1 MRENPVGL
9 RFRVISARRMLE
21 EVIASLRGVIAPAIS
36 DPYPKT
42 QAYMAAVILE
52 TLSRAIEERS
62 DLAEAKKR
70 SIERLFADLSDL
82 GVGVA
87 PQALG
92 EGEGEARLAKLVTAL
107 YDDRARL
114 GEARFAAANRRVRQ
128 TLRDLLEADLEIASS
143 KE

>member
-1 MRENPVGL
+1 VRENVVGL

-36 DPYPKT
+36 APYPKT

-52 TLSRAIEERS
+52 TVSQAIEERS

-70 SIERLFADLSDL
+70 SIDRLFADLGDL
-82 GVGVA
+82 GVGA
-87 PQALG
+87 SPESLG
-92 EGEGEARLAKLVTAL
+92 GGADDARLATLVERL
-107 YDDRARL
+107 YADRERL
-114 GEARFAAANRRVRQ
+114 GEERFAAANRRVRQ
-128 TLRDLLEADLEIASS
+128 TLRDLLDADLKIAAS